1 MLFRSEKD
9 SSGQLLYDAACQI
22 LNSPD
27 RRREMSRAMS
37 ELGSID
43 AAERIYAAVTALAGK
58 K

>member
-1 MLFRSEKD
+1 MVLEKD
-9 SSGQLLYDAACQI
+9 SGGRLLYDAACRI